1 MKGNHTV
8 NIIIIFFLLSHLY
21 DKIVKITVP
30 KTAYKMKKKK
40 KDTPNS
46 VPISHCET
54 AYKHQEALASRG
66 KEECFYWIQSA
77 VNQWE
82 NTSHN
87 LSSILAYHQ
96 LKLFFT
102 GS

>member
-8 NIIIIFFLLSHLY
+8 NIIFFYFHVS
-21 DKIVKITVP
+21 ITKCSKNYCAKHHVQ
-30 KTAYKMKKKK
+30 
-40 KDTPNS
+40 KDTPSS

-66 KEECFYWIQSA
+66 KEECFNWIQSA

-82 NTSHN
+82 NTSHD

-96 LKLFFT
+96 LKLLFT
-102 GS
+102 GSQLVH